1 MTGEG
6 KDMTG
11 EGKKKKATMPTCVG
25 IVFLFLLTAQSICAQ
40 TDISR
45 TDFGKP
51 SLVAP
56 AYFGPNAFPVPPMLD
71 GSVPPEPRLEVAAD
85 GYLGYE
91 GDMTV
96 GPFAKISLPLF
107 SERVSLSV
115 WMPVMEWYSSTPQR
129 LATCRVHEENLDAA
143 MRGHQAGD
151 VYVSTDIVL
160 LEESVR
166 RPAVAVRAAVKTASG
181 GQFELARTYDAPG
194 YFFDVA
200 MGKTFTFNTT
210 TTLRL
215 AVNTGLLCWQTDRG
229 RQDDAV
235 QYGLLLRLCSGRFS
249 LEETLSGY
257 VGWEVGD
264 KPMVF
269 ASRVAWQCGS
279 FEPFAMYQYG
289 IMDYPF
295 HQLRV
300 GVVYYFK

>member
-1 MTGEG
+1 MTE
-6 KDMTG
+6 KS
-11 EGKKKKATMPTCVG
+11 KKRKASLPISVG
-25 IVFLFLLTAQSICAQ
+25 IVFLFLLSAQSISAQ

-71 GSVPPEPRLEVAAD
+71 GTVQSVPRLEVAAD
-85 GYLGYE
+85 GFLGYE
-91 GDMTV
+91 GDVTV
-96 GPFAKISLPLF
+96 GPFAKINLPLF
-107 SERVSLSV
+107 SERVNLSV
-115 WMPVMEWYSSTPQR
+115 WMPVMEWYRSTPQR
-129 LATCRVHEENLDAA
+129 LAACRVHEENSDAA
-143 MRGHQAGD
+143 MQGHQAGD
-151 VYVSTDIVL
+151 VYVSTDIEL
-160 LEESVR
+160 LREKVR

-200 MGKTFTFNTT
+200 VGKTFTFDTT

-215 AVNTGLLCWQTDRG
+215 AVSTGFLCWQTDRG

-235 QYGLLLRLCSGRFS
+235 QYGLLLRLRSGRFS

-269 ASRVAWQCGS
+269 ASRVAWQCGG
-279 FEPFAMYQYG
+279 FVPFAMYQYG

-300 GVVYYFK
+300 GVAYYFK